1 MRTNT
6 SIDRAGRSPRLRW
19 LVVAGLIII
28 GVGVFWYRDTR
39 HTSIVSVAPEHPELV
54 GLRVG
59 SFRGVHLGEDTRAV
73 VRTLGKPVKWGDFP
87 TPTDASEGATPPSG
101 PGEAISLD
109 YADIAIDTKAG
120 RVVWIVTISPRA
132 QTSRGVGVG
141 DSLAL
146 ARRAYPHLTCASH
159 DSGVDEA
166 FGPPFCYAH
175 MRPGVNIELI
185 GDPILAIV
193 VHGTRPRPD

>member
-1 MRTNT
+1 M
-6 SIDRAGRSPRLRW
+6 DRAGRLPRPGRLA
-19 LVVAGLIII
+19 VAGLIII
-28 GVGVFWYRDTR
+28 IGVGVLWYRDTR

-59 SFRGVHLGEDTRAV
+59 SFRGVRLGEDTRAV

-87 TPTDASEGATPPSG
+87 TPTDASEDAIPPSG

-109 YADIAIDTKAG
+109 YSDTAIDTAAG

-141 DSLAL
+141 DSLAI
-146 ARRAYPHLTCASH
+146 ARRAYPHLTCAPH
-159 DSGVDEA
+159 DAGVDEA
-166 FGPPFCYAH
+166 FGPPFCYAQ

-185 GDPILAIV
+185 GDPILTIV
-193 VHGTRPRPD
+193 VHGRRPRSD